1 MRSRLNIFRPLFRS
15 YAAGVLSVWVA
26 AQVLCFAHCN
36 FGVRVMMTET
46 AVISPK
52 PAPESAAESHSCCPK
67 PGKTSSGG
75 SVCVTLKS
83 ALVDND
89 SSGTTQPNLTSLY
102 TLALFAIVLETTA
115 TAPSATIFRPAEKHN
130 WVFTPEVFLGPA
142 LRSLAPPAL
151 G

>member
-1 MRSRLNIFRPLFRS
+1 MRSRPNIFRPLFRFC
-15 YAAGVLSVWVA
+15 AAGVLSVWVA

-36 FGVRVMMTET
+36 FGIRVMMTEN
-46 AVISPK
+46 ASAYHAPAPK
-52 PAPESAAESHSCCPK
+52 PASESGSCCPK
-67 PGKTSSGG
+67 PGNTSGG

-89 SSGTTQPNLTSLY
+89 SSGAPQPNLSPLY
-102 TLALFAIVLETTA
+102 TLALFSIVLETTA
-115 TAPSATIFRPAEKHN
+115 TAPSTRIFRPAEKHD

-142 LRSLAPPAL
+142 LRSLAPPSL